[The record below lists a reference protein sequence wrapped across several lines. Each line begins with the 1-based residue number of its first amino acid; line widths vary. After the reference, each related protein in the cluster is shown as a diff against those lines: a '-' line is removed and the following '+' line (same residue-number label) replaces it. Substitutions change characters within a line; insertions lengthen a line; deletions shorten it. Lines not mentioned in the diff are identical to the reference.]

1 MNQEQQNIF
10 EGIPSLSDEQGLT
23 DYINQQNQPAPQTQI
38 PAMLQQTP
46 AENPVAG
53 NPGATDN
60 NNNIQGYTP
69 EQVNAIIQQNQ
80 QLMARMQQASQPQ
93 VQPAQ
98 GLPNVSQ
105 NTGAYDERTRA
116 TIIELINRGVSIDK
130 IQEALNSNRQNNAAM
145 QRVEAI
151 ENYIQQQAY
160 LQQQNAFIEKMTTFG
175 DRFGLSEDELVTFAN
190 KALSMGINVAQ
201 AKDVEA
207 VFRAV
212 YPQQYA
218 IRAQRLQG
226 VASPQIYGGVSVQE
240 TPRAVSSKAEDAY
253 VEQFLKGAMPNQYRQ
268 N

>member
-10 EGIPSLSDEQGLT
+10 EGIPSLSDEQGLN
-23 DYINQQNQPAPQTQI
+23 DYINQQNQPAQNQI
-38 PAMLQQTP
+38 PAMLQQVATEQPAVENPAP
-46 AENPVAG
+46 AE
-53 NPGATDN
+53 
-60 NNNIQGYTP
+60 NNIQGYTP

-98 GLPNVSQ
+98 GISPNVNQ
-105 NTGAYDERTRA
+105 NTGAYDDRTRA
-116 TIIELINRGVSIDK
+116 TIIELINRGVSLDK
-130 IQEALNSNRQNNAAM
+130 IQEALNGNRQNNVAL
-145 QRVEAI
+145 QRIEAV

-160 LQQQNAFIEKMTTFG
+160 LQQQNAFVEKMTTFG
-175 DRFGLSEDELVTFAN
+175 DKFGLSEDELVTFAN
-190 KALSMGINVAQ
+190 KALTLGINVAQ

-253 VEQFLKGAMPNQYRQ
+253 VEQFLQGAMPNQYRQ
-268 N
+268 K

>member
-10 EGIPSLSDEQGLT
+10 EGIPSLSDEQGLN
-23 DYINQQNQPAPQTQI
+23 DYINQQNQPVQPQI
-38 PAMLQQTP
+38 PAMLQQVAAEQPAVENPAP
-46 AENPVAG
+46 AE
-53 NPGATDN
+53 
-60 NNNIQGYTP
+60 NNIQGYTP

-80 QLMARMQQASQPQ
+80 QLMARMQQASQPH

-98 GLPNVSQ
+98 GISPNVNQ
-105 NTGAYDERTRA
+105 NTGAYDDRTRA
-116 TIIELINRGVSIDK
+116 TIIELINRGVSLDR
-130 IQEALNSNRQNNAAM
+130 IQEALNGNRQNNAAL

-160 LQQQNAFIEKMTTFG
+160 LQQQNAFVEKMTTFG
-175 DRFGLSEDELVTFAN
+175 DKFGLSEDELVTFAN
-190 KALSMGINVAQ
+190 KALTLGINVAQ

-253 VEQFLKGAMPNQYRQ
+253 VEQFLQGAMPNQYRQ
-268 N
+268 K